1 VTNWFSS
8 PAYWYV
14 IGFGGQIAFA
24 SRFIVQWLMSERQ
37 GRVVIPGV
45 FWVLSLAGG
54 AALFVYAMH
63 KRDPVFALGQGLGL
77 VAYARNLVLHR
88 RAPDSR

>member
-1 VTNWFSS
+1 MMSWFNS

-24 SRFIVQWLMSERQ
+24 SRFVVQWLASERQ
-37 GRVVIPGV
+37 RRVVIPQA
-45 FWVLSLAGG
+45 FWFLSLIGG
-54 AALFVYAMH
+54 AALFVYALH

-77 VAYARNLVLHR
+77 LAYVRNLMLHRGAYARG
-88 RAPDSR
+88 